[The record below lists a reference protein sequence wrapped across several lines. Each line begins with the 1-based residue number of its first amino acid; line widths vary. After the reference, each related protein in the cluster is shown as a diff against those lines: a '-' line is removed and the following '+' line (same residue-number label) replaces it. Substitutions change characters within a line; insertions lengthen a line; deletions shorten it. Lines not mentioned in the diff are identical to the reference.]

1 MKFEKEKWETCY
13 KQAAKE
19 LPEQGSSD
27 GIVCIRATILFMHEG
42 LKADKIAAGKSLM
55 ELWESVNKAK
65 TLSGFASNA
74 SAAAKACELN
84 GSPKER
90 AMVGMSLS

>member
-1 MKFEKEKWETCY
+1 MKFDVNKWEAAY
-13 KQAAKE
+13 KKAASD
-19 LPEQGSSD
+19 LPLSGSSD
-27 GIVCIRATILFMHEG
+27 GIVCVRATILYLHEG
-42 LKADKIAAGKSLM
+42 LKEDKVNASKSLM